1 MMTVESTQE
10 SCGWAVPEMELKAE
24 RQTLRKYLRQRGAGR
39 ADGKIPRARQQHRW
53 PAGALPDR
61 AALQLMPLITL
72 ETVFSPIEAEIMR
85 TRLEAGGIEAV
96 LFDAGIA
103 SLIGPG
109 LSGVRLMVL
118 DEDEAAARALLSA

>member
-1 MMTVESTQE
+1 
-10 SCGWAVPEMELKAE
+10 
-24 RQTLRKYLRQRGAGR
+24 
-39 ADGKIPRARQQHRW
+39 
-53 PAGALPDR
+53 
-61 AALQLMPLITL
+61 MPLITL